1 MRDPTT
7 QAMQALGASLVPDWN
22 AGRGAAVMR
31 SIRRRQRRRR
41 VVWFPLSALALVAT
55 TAVVALALRSNRET
69 TARLLARASAAGGAS
84 VAPAAPWSKPI
95 ESVEAPAPASAT
107 PLIEGTDLAPGPD
120 GGGRSF
126 VLRAGKARFVV
137 PHDPV
142 RPFCVE
148 ARSVLIEDLGTVFT
162 VAVASDGMVAVDV
175 DEGSVRVHRGDAVY
189 DVVAGQ
195 RRNFYPEPPSAET
208 SQPREGGPASIPRWR
223 ALAAR
228 GLYDD
233 AFQALRA
240 LGPGAVHD
248 DATDL
253 LEAADAARFGG
264 HPAEAVPYLQRVV
277 GAHGRDPRALLAAFT
292 LVRVLLDELGRPAEA
307 ADAFER
313 ARAAGGVMGEDAL
326 ARQVEACS
334 RAGEVSRARDLAA
347 LYAQKYPAGRRSRA
361 VAKFGGAP

>member
-7 QAMQALGASLVPDWN
+7 HAMQALGASIAADWD

-31 SIRRRQRRRR
+31 SIRRRERQRRL
-41 VVWFPLSALALVAT
+41 VWLPVSALVLAAT
-55 TAVVALALRSNRET
+55 TAVGALTLRWNRET
-69 TARLLARASAAGGAS
+69 MARVAARASTPDGTSA
-84 VAPAAPWSKPI
+84 APAAPWSRP
-95 ESVEAPAPASAT
+95 VETVDAPALASAT
-107 PLIEGTDLAPGPD
+107 PLVEGTDLAPGPD

-137 PHDPV
+137 PHDPA

-148 ARSVLIEDLGTVFT
+148 ARSLLIEDLGTVFT

-175 DEGSVRVHRGDAVY
+175 SEGSVRVHRGNAVF
-189 DVVAGQ
+189 DVLAGQ
-195 RRNFYPEPPSAET
+195 QRNFYPEPPSAET
-208 SQPREGGPASIPRWR
+208 SQPQEGGPASLPRWR
-223 ALAAR
+223 TLAAR

-248 DATDL
+248 EATDL
-253 LEAADAARFGG
+253 LVAADAARFGG

-277 GAHGRDPRALLAAFT
+277 GAHGRDPRASLAAFT
-292 LVRVLLDELGRPAEA
+292 LGRVLLDELGRPAEA

-326 ARQVEACS
+326 AREVEAWS
-334 RAGEVSRARDLAA
+334 RAGDAARAHDLAA
-347 LYAQKYPAGRRSRA
+347 LYAQRYPAGRRART